1 MLRAR
6 VITAVCAL
14 AAIFLVL
21 FVLPPV
27 VVSPVILLVITGA
40 AWEWSRLAGLEAAL
54 PRATYI
60 LGIAAMPQQSSPQCQ
75 GCTRH
80 AVAPPQ
86 APQAETTPRPRQ

>member
-6 VITAVCAL
+6 IITAVCAL

-40 AWEWSRLAGLEAAL
+40 AWEWSRLAGLGAARRRGGHVGRQRQ
-54 PRATYI
+54 P
-60 LGIAAMPQQSSPQCQ
+60 LGRR
-75 GCTRH
+75 GVGH
-80 AVAPPQ
+80 D
-86 APQAETTPRPRQ
+86 AEQNESGGELG